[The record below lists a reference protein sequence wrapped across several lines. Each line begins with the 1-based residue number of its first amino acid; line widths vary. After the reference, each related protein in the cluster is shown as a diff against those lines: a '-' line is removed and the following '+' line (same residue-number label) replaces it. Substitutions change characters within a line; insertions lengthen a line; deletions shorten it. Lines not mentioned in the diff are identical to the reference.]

1 MRFVVLAVLDV
12 AAVAIFLTS
21 PVFQPPPAKEV
32 LAGVS
37 VALVGFR
44 LTDAGDDKHRVHID
58 LTVASVRDVDA
69 CLAFALDEPF
79 ATRRLK
85 SSDPAAGCVR
95 PTVGSTSVALDLDGL
110 TDIDLMSTSHT
121 VVWGIAGGR
130 CNLVMQ
136 AMGVCVV
143 EQAGT
148 VPVEFPPP
156 PGLPSFSPIGSLP
169 PILLQPFSFDPP

>member
-1 MRFVVLAVLDV
+1 VRFVVLAVVVV

-37 VALVGFR
+37 VALGGFQ
-44 LTDAGDDKHRVHID
+44 LTDTGNDKHRVHID
-58 LTVASVRDVDA
+58 LNVASVRDIDV

-85 SSDPAAGCVR
+85 STDPAANCTR
-95 PTVGSTSVALDLDGL
+95 PTAGSTSVSVDLDGL
-110 TDIDLMSTSHT
+110 TDIDLMSSSHT
-121 VVWGIAGGR
+121 VVWGVAGGR

-136 AMGVCVV
+136 AMGVCIV

-156 PGLPSFSPIGSLP
+156 PGLPSFPPIGSFP
-169 PILLQPFSFDPP
+169 PIFQPFSFDPP

>member
-1 MRFVVLAVLDV
+1 MRFVVLAVV
-12 AAVAIFLTS
+12 VAAAVAIFLTS

-37 VALVGFR
+37 VALGGFQ
-44 LTDAGDDKHRVHID
+44 LTDAGNDKHRVHID
-58 LTVASVRDVDA
+58 LNVASVRDIDV

-85 SSDPAAGCVR
+85 STDPAANCIR
-95 PTVGSTSVALDLDGL
+95 PTAGSTSVSVDLDGL
-110 TDIDLMSTSHT
+110 TDIDLMSTSHL
-121 VVWGIAGGR
+121 VVWGVAGGR

-136 AMGVCVV
+136 ATGVCVV

-156 PGLPSFSPIGSLP
+156 PGLPSFPPIGSFP
-169 PILLQPFSFDPP
+169 PIFQPFSFDPP